1 MSFELPEPIRDI
13 LGNPRYKF
21 AILII
26 LSLLAVFFIYGG
38 GEDFSL
44 GEYLPEMLAASTVL
58 GGVEAAISDDGI
70 AAAASAVPVD
80 VNIEM
85 LAPF

>member
-1 MSFELPEPIRDI
+1 MQLPEAIQEI

-21 AILII
+21 AILIV

-38 GEDFSL
+38 EEELTSIQS
-44 GEYLPEMLAASTVL
+44 YLPEILATGSVVGAAVETATV
-58 GGVEAAISDDGI
+58 E
-70 AAAASAVPVD
+70 PVD

>member
-1 MSFELPEPIRDI
+1 MLDKLPEPIREI

-26 LSLLAVFFIYGG
+26 LSLLALFFIYGDSIVG
-38 GEDFSL
+38 
-44 GEYLPEMLAASTVL
+44 YVPEILAMTASTV
-58 GGVEAAISDDGI
+58 EP
-70 AAAASAVPVD
+70 SAD
-80 VNIEM
+80 VSSVIPDVSNVEM

>member
-1 MSFELPEPIRDI
+1 MLDKLPEPIQEI

-26 LSLLAVFFIYGG
+26 LALLAVFFIYG
-38 GEDFSL
+38 DSVS
-44 GEYLPEMLAASTVL
+44 EYVPELLAAGSLAASTT
-58 GGVEAAISDDGI
+58 VEPS
-70 AAAASAVPVD
+70 VD
-80 VNIEM
+80 VSSVIPDVVNVEM